1 VTSDREA
8 LAALVD
14 AVDGFHLG
22 EARASIADAPAF
34 QMLRTAADRAR
45 RHLAEP
51 PTDDCEPA
59 VERASRAAY
68 AAGVAHGADS
78 QPDRRQGA
86 TVDE

>member
-14 AVDGFHLG
+14 AVEQIRRRYPAVAYDLGVILDG
-22 EARASIADAPAF
+22 
-34 QMLRTAADRAR
+34 AR
-45 RHLAEP
+45 RHLAGQA
-51 PTDDCEPA
+51 TDDCEPQ

>member
-1 VTSDREA
+1 VTADREA

-14 AVDGFHLG
+14 ACTANPYG
-22 EARASIADAPAF
+22 SPAF
-34 QMLRTAADRAR
+34 GQLRAAVDRAR

-51 PTDDCEPA
+51 ATDDCGPA

-78 QPDRRQGA
+78 EPDRRQGA